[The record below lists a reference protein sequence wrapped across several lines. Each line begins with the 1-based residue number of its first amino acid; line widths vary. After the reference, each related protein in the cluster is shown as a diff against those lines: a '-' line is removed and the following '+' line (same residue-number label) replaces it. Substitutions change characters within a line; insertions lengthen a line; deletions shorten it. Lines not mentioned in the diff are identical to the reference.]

1 MKARVLDAGYGTAVL
16 VAALAVYFAGGGDDS
31 VQQVAN
37 DPFWYPK
44 VLLVLIGVCSVWLLV
59 KSALGRSGT
68 PPSSIQWRALAATAI
83 ISGAYLLA
91 YEALGFVPSTLAL
104 MLVMSGVLGFRRPLW
119 LVVISVLFTAVI
131 WYGFAD
137 LLNRTPPGPALPSL
151 SSLFQ

>member
-1 MKARVLDAGYGTAVL
+1 MKARVLDAGYGVAVL
-16 VAALAVYFAGGGDDS
+16 VAALTVYFAGGGDDT
-31 VQQVAN
+31 VHHVAN

-44 VLLVLIGVCSVWLLV
+44 VLLILIGVCSLWLLV

-68 PPSSIQWRALAATAI
+68 PPSSLQWRALAATVV

-91 YEALGFVPSTLAL
+91 YEALGFVPSTLVL
-104 MLVMSGVLGFRRPLW
+104 MLVMSGVLGFRHPLW

-137 LLNRTPPGPALPSL
+137 LLNRTPPGPALPSVP
-151 SSLFQ
+151 SLFQ